1 MVSGGGGGEV
11 ITWKCCARDGRSGR
25 SSATSA
31 GLSTCWM
38 SFCAAPRPKEREE
51 SFARIIEGAGRRDEL
66 HPASATSAAR
76 SNRRD
81 LFSRPR
87 AFNNGNGLI
96 RDRLRILPCGRAGA
110 AGEPIRAPITCAHV
124 RACRGSC
131 RRDRDP
137 AAEDGVGGQLR
148 LRPLQ
153 TALASGE
160 FREAD
165 CITRAALITIAGE
178 AAVKRGYV
186 YFTEVPKL
194 PVEDMAT
201 IERLWQAYSDGKFGY
216 SVQRQAFISKKVN
229 ENFENFFERIG
240 WKNKAGSLLRWLP
253 EAKNDEF
260 IYDAEKAPK
269 GHLPLTSALR
279 GTQLLNGLLTHPAW
293 ETEGKRSR
301 LRLAQFLL
309 HTHLI
314 SSLFFPYTRLVS

>member
-1 MVSGGGGGEV
+1 MAMALFAIACASYLAGGPAPLASRSV
-11 ITWKCCARDGRSGR
+11 LLSRARMCA
-25 SSATSA
+25 
-31 GLSTCWM
+31 
-38 SFCAAPRPKEREE
+38 
-51 SFARIIEGAGRRDEL
+51 
-66 HPASATSAAR
+66 PAEA
-76 SNRRD
+76 
-81 LFSRPR
+81 
-87 AFNNGNGLI
+87 
-96 RDRLRILPCGRAGA
+96 
-110 AGEPIRAPITCAHV
+110 
-124 RACRGSC
+124 
-131 RRDRDP
+131 P
-137 AAEDGVGGQLR
+137 AAATEIQPPKMESAVSFDFV
-148 LRPLQ
+148 PLQ

-314 SSLFFPYTRLVS
+314 SCLFFLTRVSPSLTCAWQNLRRSNSERQVVRCEVQLEEC